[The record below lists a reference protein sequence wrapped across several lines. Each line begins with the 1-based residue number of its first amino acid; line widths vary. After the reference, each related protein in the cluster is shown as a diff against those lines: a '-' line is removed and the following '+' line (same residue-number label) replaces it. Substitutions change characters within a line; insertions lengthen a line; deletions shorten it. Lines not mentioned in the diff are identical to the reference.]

1 MCYIVKKG
9 SQEISTVKEFREA
22 FPGVLIVHHYFIKS
36 LADEYCLCQVDMK
49 ATLDQAGIKHIFDG
63 SCYTITKQSLKCSA
77 CDGSLELTNG
87 LLVEQLQVIAEEF
100 FEDERRTAPKAVID
114 EVIQILQRRTK

>member
-22 FPGVLIVHHYFIKS
+22 FPGVLIVHHFFIKS
-36 LADEYCLCQVDMK
+36 LADEYCLCQVDIK

-63 SCYTITKQSLKCSA
+63 SCYTIMRQSFR
-77 CDGSLELTNG
+77 DGSLELTNE
-87 LLVEQLQVIAEEF
+87 LLIEQLQVIADE
-100 FEDERRTAPKAVID
+100 FEDDRRPVPKDVID
-114 EVIQILQRRTK
+114 EVIQILQRRLK